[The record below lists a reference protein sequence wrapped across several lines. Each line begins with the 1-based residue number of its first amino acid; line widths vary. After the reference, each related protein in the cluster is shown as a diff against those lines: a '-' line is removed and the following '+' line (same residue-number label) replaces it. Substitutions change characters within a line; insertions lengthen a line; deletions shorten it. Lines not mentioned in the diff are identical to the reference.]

1 MAMRL
6 KSVVYPTADLARAT
20 AFYEALGLPLQFQD
34 GAGWAQFKPEG
45 GTFAL
50 GAGAEIP
57 TEDCGPVVT
66 FETTELDALQAR
78 LVAAGVAIVA
88 TRDMGSH
95 GQTVT
100 IRDPDGNLVH
110 LYQKA
115 R

>member
-1 MAMRL
+1 MRL
-6 KSVVYPTADLARAT
+6 KSVIYPTSDLARAT

-34 GAGWAQFKPEG
+34 GADWAQFKPDG

-50 GAGAEIP
+50 GTGAEIP
-57 TEDCGPVVT
+57 ADDCGPVAT
-66 FETTELDALQAR
+66 FETTELDALQSR
-78 LVAAGVAIVA
+78 LAAAGVVVVA

-95 GQTVT
+95 GRTVT

-115 R
+115 